1 MAYYN
6 EHSTTKNMKN
16 HSDRFKHLKKIT
28 QILLPLSAFSLLFSH
43 PSLSPLF
50 VQSYDYLLSN
60 FSTSSFKFKIFTC
73 TTERNCIF
81 LLCNGIL
88 VLIIQS
94 SGLISKITPLKPKT
108 ARADDHDHH
117 HQRDDENA
125 RFEESKKKGVEKVEI
140 LEEKIPE
147 NGGGDIA
154 EVEEDLQSFVEV
166 EKWDDEFDED
176 DDGGIDTEELEK
188 KCEDFIKKVKLEIQG
203 A

>member
-1 MAYYN
+1 
-6 EHSTTKNMKN
+6 MKN

-43 PSLSPLF
+43 SSLSPLF

-60 FSTSSFKFKIFTC
+60 FSNSTFKFKIFTC
-73 TTERNCIF
+73 TAERNCIF

-94 SGLISKITPLKPKT
+94 SGLISKITPLKPVPKT
-108 ARADDHDHH
+108 TRADDHDHH
-117 HQRDDENA
+117 ERDDENA
-125 RFEESKKKGVEKVEI
+125 RFEESKKKGAGKVEI
-140 LEEKIPE
+140 LEEKTPE
-147 NGGGDIA
+147 NGGDA

-166 EKWDDEFDED
+166 EKWDDEFE